1 MAVSLYI
8 ALCLFAPLGS
18 VSSESHGFL
27 STESIEAGLEEAIE
41 AALGNTAADRKTEVT
56 QKLTPIFNVLPKN
69 AHGRLERPM
78 LRYALHRYFLRQYT
92 VMVRGLEPTQN
103 DMTSSALVAAEKVFK
118 DRVPAFVEAVL
129 EGRFFNKGFSLED
142 AVLIATVLEALV
154 LEVPDKAYEQAPA
167 RRTSLTRSELQVM
180 LDNYVMQWM
189 IGDDADAQDL
199 TQAQAEES
207 IPQWRSILDFAHG
220 EIDRVMHNRRQ
231 QGISNMFRPGSF
243 TLNDFQ
249 NVVKAIT
256 SGFGAWWE
264 QECQAIKSNLVSMD
278 HRNAGRVRL
287 SEFYH
292 KSVGGEWRF
301 SESEAYLR
309 DLGALDE
316 SSQVDGPQVLIP
328 NYLLGASNCIVTSTY
343 YHVCCVN
350 ECEGMLS
357 QVEEGVQGP
366 VAPPEQVL
374 LAVLNM
380 TEEDDHVRFQGPLLE
395 QLDRIAKAH
404 RGKIPLHGRL
414 FGQWMHHAFP
424 RECPFAHRA
433 GSVQAK
439 APLEF
444 GDDYLV
450 TPSEVKKHVK
460 EAKNRRH
467 DLSDTSVDGLWASQ
481 LEAEDEELLADYVE
495 FAGAGLWSK
504 ALSSLIGG
512 PAPILAAAAVCFLL
526 FAASQGHLEGTK
538 DGPNL
543 LPSREKVFV

>member
-1 MAVSLYI
+1 M
-8 ALCLFAPLGS
+8 
-18 VSSESHGFL
+18 
-27 STESIEAGLEEAIE
+27 
-41 AALGNTAADRKTEVT
+41 
-56 QKLTPIFNVLPKN
+56 PIFNVLPKN
-69 AHGRLERPM
+69 KHGRIERPM
-78 LRYALHRYFLRQYT
+78 LRYALHRYFLREYSI
-92 VMVRGLEPTQN
+92 MVRGLEPTQN
-103 DMTSSALVAAEKVFK
+103 SVNATALVTSEGVFR
-118 DRVPAFVEAVL
+118 DRVPTFVEGVL
-129 EGRFFNKGFSLED
+129 EGRFFHKGFGLED
-142 AVLIATVLEALV
+142 TVLIATILEELV
-154 LEVPDKAYEQAPA
+154 LDVPEKAYEAAPKL
-167 RRTSLTRSELQVM
+167 RKSLTRSELQVL
-180 LDNYVMQWM
+180 LDSYVLQWM
-189 IGDDADAQDL
+189 VGDEADAQEF
-199 TQAQAEES
+199 TEEQAVDG
-207 IPQWRSILDFAHG
+207 IPQWNSILDFAHG
-220 EIDRVMHNRRQ
+220 EVDRLVDKHRRQ
-231 QGISNMFRPGSF
+231 GSSNAFRPNSF
-243 TLNDFQ
+243 TLTDFQ
-249 NVVKAIT
+249 SIVKSTT
-256 SGFGAWWE
+256 SSFGAWWE
-264 QECQAIKSNLVSMD
+264 QECQAIKSNLMSMD
-278 HRNAGRVRL
+278 HKKAGRVRL

-292 KSVGGEWRF
+292 KSVNGEWRF

-316 SSQVDGPQVLIP
+316 SSTIDGPQAIIP
-328 NYLLGASNCIVTSTY
+328 NYLFGASNCIVTSTY
-343 YHVCCVN
+343 YNVCCVN

-357 QVEEGVQGP
+357 QVEEGVKGP

-374 LAVLNM
+374 MAVLNM
-380 TEEDDHVRFQGPLLE
+380 TEEDDHIRFQGALLE

-460 EAKNRRH
+460 EAKNRRR

-526 FAASQGHLEGTK
+526 FTASQGHLEGMK